1 MFLNT
6 RNKSSL
12 WNTLFPNMD
21 IKKVVIIGA
30 GTMGS
35 GIAQWFAQQRV
46 TVELTDNSPEQREK
60 ALKSICDSWDKLVSK
75 QKLTPEEVSGMKS
88 SLSIRPLEELSPDAD
103 LVIEAIIE
111 NLEIK
116 KFLFER
122 LDKHFGPQTIIA
134 SNTSSFPIS
143 SMSVVLSPERKKRFL
158 GLHFFNPAT
167 IMKLVEVIKG
177 ADSDQEICQKLYA
190 WFDSKGKKPAQCKD
204 SPGFIVNRVARNFY
218 GEPLRI
224 VGTDDEAR
232 MREVDRVLKEV
243 GGFKMGP
250 FELMD
255 LIGIDVNY
263 SVTCS
268 VWEAYNKEPR
278 FAPHALQKQ
287 MVDEK
292 RFGRKSN
299 RGFYHYD

>member
-1 MFLNT
+1 MNLQ
-6 RNKSSL
+6 R
-12 WNTLFPNMD
+12 
-21 IKKVVIIGA
+21 IVVIGA

-35 GIAQWFAQQRV
+35 GIAQWFVQQMCE
-46 TVELTDNSPEQREK
+46 VELVDNSEEQLNK
-60 ALKSICDSWDKLVSK
+60 ALAGIHSSWKMLVEK
-75 QKLTPEEVSGMKS
+75 EKLTSCKAEQMKKMLETKSLNQVS
-88 SLSIRPLEELSPDAD
+88 RDAD

-111 NLEIK
+111 NLEVK
-116 KFLFER
+116 KNLFQN
-122 LDKHFGPQTIIA
+122 LDQYFSSHTIIA
-134 SNTSSFPIS
+134 SNTSSFPITMMADAVS
-143 SMSVVLSPERKKRFL
+143 DERKKRFV

-177 ADSDQEICQKLYA
+177 DQTVSTLCEELYQ
-190 WFDSKGKKPAQCKD
+190 WFESKDKKPALCKD

-224 VGTDDEAR
+224 VEVEDESK
-232 MREVDRVLKEV
+232 MNEIDTILKEV

-268 VWEAYNKEPR
+268 VWEAYNQEPR
-278 FAPHALQKQ
+278 FAPHSLQKK

-292 RFGRKSN
+292 RFGRKSK
-299 RGFYHYD
+299 RGFYKYD

>member
-1 MFLNT
+1 MNL
-6 RNKSSL
+6 
-12 WNTLFPNMD
+12 
-21 IKKVVIIGA
+21 KKIVVIGA

-35 GIAQWFAQQRV
+35 GIAQWFAQQLCI
-46 TVELTDNSPEQREK
+46 VELIDTSETQLQK
-60 ALKSICDSWDKLVSK
+60 ALADIHSSWDKLAEKKKLVNPEELKRHLTVKTLDKVSK
-75 QKLTPEEVSGMKS
+75 
-88 SLSIRPLEELSPDAD
+88 DAD

-116 KFLFER
+116 KDLFKK
-122 LDKHFGPQTIIA
+122 LDEMFDAHTILS
-134 SNTSSFPIS
+134 SNTSSFPIHLMAEAVS
-143 SMSVVLSPERKKRFL
+143 NERKQKFL

-177 ADSDQEICQKLYA
+177 KDSSEDLCRDLYR
-190 WFDSKGKKPAQCKD
+190 WFDSKDKKPAFCKD

-224 VGTDDEAR
+224 VDQDDESK
-232 MREVDRVLKEV
+232 MKEVDYILKEV

-255 LIGIDVNY
+255 LIGIDINY

-278 FAPHALQKQ
+278 FAPHKLQKQ

-292 RFGRKSN
+292 RFGRKSK
-299 RGFYHYD
+299 RGFYKYD

>member
-1 MFLNT
+1 MNLN
-6 RNKSSL
+6 K
-12 WNTLFPNMD
+12 
-21 IKKVVIIGA
+21 IVVIGA

-35 GIAQWFAQQRV
+35 GIAQWFTQQNCK
-46 TVELTDNSPEQREK
+46 VELVDNSLDQLDK
-60 ALKSICDSWDKLVSK
+60 AQASIFSSWDKLSEKGKLKAEEAQKFKTLLTVKSLKDVS
-75 QKLTPEEVSGMKS
+75 TDS
-88 SLSIRPLEELSPDAD
+88 D

-116 KFLFER
+116 KELFKN
-122 LDKHFGPQTIIA
+122 LDQHFAPHTIFA
-134 SNTSSFPIS
+134 SNTSSFPIELMAEAVS
-143 SMSVVLSPERKKRFL
+143 EKRKTQFL

-177 ADSDQEICQKLYA
+177 KDSSLELCQKLYR
-190 WFDSKGKKPAQCKD
+190 WFDSKDKKPAFCKD

-224 VGTDDEAR
+224 VEEDNEEK
-232 MREVDRVLKEV
+232 MREVDSILKEV

-255 LIGIDVNY
+255 LIGIDINY

-278 FAPHALQKQ
+278 FAPHKLQKK

-292 RFGRKSN
+292 RFGRKN
-299 RGFYHYD
+299 KRGYYKYD

>member
-1 MFLNT
+1 
-6 RNKSSL
+6 
-12 WNTLFPNMD
+12 MD
-21 IKKVVIIGA
+21 IKKVVVIGA

-35 GIAQWFAQQRV
+35 GIAQWFTQQKCS
-46 TVELTDNSPEQREK
+46 VELVDNSDEQLSR
-60 ALKSICDSWDKLVSK
+60 ALQSIHSSWDKLFEK
-75 QKLTPEEVSGMKS
+75 KKLSLEEITQMKKSLFTKKIEEVSQ
-88 SLSIRPLEELSPDAD
+88 DCD

-116 KFLFER
+116 KELFYK
-122 LDKHFGPQTIIA
+122 LDKYFDSHTIFS
-134 SNTSSFPIS
+134 SNTSSFPIELMAS
-143 SMSVVLSPERKKRFL
+143 AVTPNRKKRFV

-167 IMKLVEVIKG
+167 IMKLVEVIKPKD
-177 ADSDQEICQKLYA
+177 AEEKLCFELYQ
-190 WFDSKGKKPAQCKD
+190 WFESKDKKPALCKD

-224 VGTDDEAR
+224 VESDDESK
-232 MREVDRVLKEV
+232 MKEVDQILREV

-268 VWEAYNKEPR
+268 VWEAYQREPR
-278 FAPHALQKQ
+278 FAPHTLQKQ
-287 MVDEK
+287 MVEEK
-292 RFGRKSN
+292 RLGRKTK
-299 RGFYHYD
+299 RGFYKYD

>member
-1 MFLNT
+1 MKFE
-6 RNKSSL
+6 R
-12 WNTLFPNMD
+12 
-21 IKKVVIIGA
+21 IVVIGA

-35 GIAQWFAQQRV
+35 GIAQWFAQQMCYV
-46 TVELTDNSPEQREK
+46 DLVDNSEDQ
-60 ALKSICDSWDKLVSK
+60 LKKSLTNIHSSWDKLVEK
-75 QKLTPEEVSGMKS
+75 GKLSSCQVNQMKKFLTTS
-88 SLSIRPLEELSPDAD
+88 SLENVSKDTD

-116 KFLFER
+116 KDLFKK
-122 LDKHFGPQTIIA
+122 LDQHFSNKTIFA
-134 SNTSSFPIS
+134 SNTSSFPITT
-143 SMSVVLSPERKKRFL
+143 LAENLPLHRAENFL

-167 IMKLVEVIKG
+167 IMLLVEIIKG
-177 ADSDQEICQKLYA
+177 EKTNGSLCSELYE
-190 WFDSKGKKPAQCKD
+190 WFEEKGKKPAICKD

-224 VGTDDEAR
+224 AQIENEKIFKEIDFI
-232 MREVDRVLKEV
+232 LKEV

-255 LIGIDVNY
+255 LIGVDINY

-268 VWEAYNKEPR
+268 VWESFHKEPR
-278 FAPHALQKQ
+278 FAPHELQKK

-292 RFGRKSN
+292 RFGKKSKK
-299 RGFYHYD
+299 GFYPYD

>member
-1 MFLNT
+1 MKLQ
-6 RNKSSL
+6 K
-12 WNTLFPNMD
+12 
-21 IKKVVIIGA
+21 IVVIGA

-35 GIAQWFAQQRV
+35 GIAQWFTQQLCS
-46 TVELTDNSPEQREK
+46 VELVDNSQAQLEK
-60 ALKSICDSWDKLVSK
+60 ALKDIHTSWDKLAEK
-75 QKLTPEEVSGMKS
+75 GKLSNAAELKT
-88 SLSIRPLEELSPDAD
+88 LISIKMIDQVAKDAD
-103 LVIEAIIE
+103 LVVEAIIE

-116 KFLFER
+116 RELFKK
-122 LDKHFGPQTIIA
+122 LDAYFGPHTILA
-134 SNTSSFPIS
+134 SNTSSFPIHL
-143 SMSVVLSPERKKRFL
+143 MAEAVERKDKFL

-177 ADSDQEICQKLYA
+177 KDSSEKLCRDLYA
-190 WFDSKGKKPAQCKD
+190 WFDSKDKKPAFCKD

-224 VGTDDEAR
+224 VDTENEAKEK
-232 MREVDRVLKEV
+232 EVDAILKEV

-268 VWEAYNKEPR
+268 VWEAYDKEPR
-278 FAPHALQKQ
+278 FAPHKLQKQ

-292 RFGRKSN
+292 RFGRKSK
-299 RGFYHYD
+299 RGFYKYD

>member
-1 MFLNT
+1 MNL
-6 RNKSSL
+6 
-12 WNTLFPNMD
+12 
-21 IKKVVIIGA
+21 KKIVVIGA

-35 GIAQWFAQQRV
+35 GIAQWFAQQDC
-46 TVELTDNSPEQREK
+46 TVELVDHSTEQMNK
-60 ALKSICDSWDKLVSK
+60 ALQGIYSSWEKLSEK
-75 QKLTPEEVSGMKS
+75 GKLTPSQVEFMKKRIS
-88 SLSIRPLEELSPDAD
+88 TKTQAEISKDAD

-111 NLEIK
+111 NLQIK
-116 KFLFER
+116 KKLFSD
-122 LDKHFGPQTIIA
+122 LDQYFDPHTIMA
-134 SNTSSFPIS
+134 SNTSSFPITL
-143 SMSVVLSPERKKRFL
+143 MSEAVSDKRKQKFV

-167 IMKLVEVIKG
+167 IMKLVEIIKG
-177 ADSDQEICQKLYA
+177 DHSDEALCRNLYC
-190 WFDSKGKKPAQCKD
+190 WFDSREKKPAFCKD

-224 VGTDDEAR
+224 VNEDNEKK
-232 MREVDRVLKEV
+232 MKEVDRILKEV

-255 LIGIDVNY
+255 LIGIDINY

-278 FAPHALQKQ
+278 FAPHPLQKK

-292 RFGRKSN
+292 RLGRKSK
-299 RGFYHYD
+299 RGYFKYD

>member
-1 MFLNT
+1 MKLE
-6 RNKSSL
+6 R
-12 WNTLFPNMD
+12 
-21 IKKVVIIGA
+21 IVVIGA

-35 GIAQWFAQQRV
+35 GIAQWFAQEMCF
-46 TVELTDNSPEQREK
+46 VELVDSSTEQLER
-60 ALKSICDSWDKLVSK
+60 ARKSIFDSWNKLVEK
-75 QKLTPEEVSGMKS
+75 EKLTSCKAEQMKKLLEFKSLESVSK
-88 SLSIRPLEELSPDAD
+88 DAD
-103 LVIEAIIE
+103 LVVEAIIE
-111 NLEIK
+111 NLDIK
-116 KFLFER
+116 RNLFQN
-122 LDKHFGPQTIIA
+122 LDSYFSEHTILS
-134 SNTSSFPIS
+134 SNTSSFPIHLMAEAVS
-143 SMSVVLSPERKKRFL
+143 SDRKKKFV

-177 ADSDQEICQKLYA
+177 KDSDENLCHNLYT
-190 WFDSKGKKPAQCKD
+190 WFDSKGKKPALCKD

-224 VGTDDEAR
+224 VGEENEEK
-232 MREVDRVLKEV
+232 MKEVDRILKEV

-268 VWEAYNKEPR
+268 VWEAYGKEPR
-278 FAPHALQKQ
+278 FAPHALQKK

-292 RFGRKSN
+292 RFGRKSK
-299 RGFYHYD
+299 RGYYKYD

>member
-1 MFLNT
+1 MHYQ
-6 RNKSSL
+6 K
-12 WNTLFPNMD
+12 
-21 IKKVVIIGA
+21 IVVIGA

-35 GIAQWFAQQRV
+35 GIAQWFAQQLCS
-46 TVELTDNSPEQREK
+46 VELVDNSEEQLQK
-60 ALKSICDSWDKLVSK
+60 ALKGIYDSWDKLVQK
-75 QKLTPEEVSGMKS
+75 QKLNVTEVEKMKGL
-88 SLSIRPLEELSPDAD
+88 LSVKGLGKVARDAD

-111 NLEIK
+111 NLEVK
-116 KFLFER
+116 KSLFQK
-122 LDKHFGPQTIIA
+122 LDQHFAPHTIIS

-143 SMSVVLSPERKKRFL
+143 LMSEALSPARKPRFV

-167 IMKLVEVIKG
+167 IMKLVEVIKSETTDELL
-177 ADSDQEICQKLYA
+177 ARDLYD
-190 WFDSKGKKPAQCKD
+190 WFESKNKKPALCKD

-224 VGTDDEAR
+224 AEDDNEEK
-232 MREVDRVLKEV
+232 MKEIDRILKEV

-268 VWEAYNKEPR
+268 VWEAYGKEPR

-287 MVDEK
+287 MVEEK
-292 RFGRKSN
+292 RFGRKSK
-299 RGFYHYD
+299 RGFYKYD

>member
-1 MFLNT
+1 MNLQ
-6 RNKSSL
+6 K
-12 WNTLFPNMD
+12 
-21 IKKVVIIGA
+21 IVVIGA

-35 GIAQWFAQQRV
+35 GIAQWFAQQNCS
-46 TVELTDNSPEQREK
+46 VEFVDNSEEQMKK
-60 ALKSICDSWDKLVSK
+60 ALSSIHASWDGLAKK
-75 QKLTPEEVSGMKS
+75 EKLTSVQVDAYKS
-88 SLSIRPLEELSPDAD
+88 LLKINALGNVAKDAD
-103 LVIEAIIE
+103 LVVEAIIE

-116 KFLFER
+116 KELFKN
-122 LDKHFGPQTIIA
+122 LDQYFEAHTILS
-134 SNTSSFPIS
+134 SNTSSFPIALMAEAVS
-143 SMSVVLSPERKKRFL
+143 LTRKPRFV

-167 IMKLVEVIKG
+167 IMKLVEVIK
-177 ADSDQEICQKLYA
+177 ADTTEEKLCQDLYQ
-190 WFDSKGKKPAQCKD
+190 WFEAKGKMPALCKD

-224 VGTDDEAR
+224 ADVDDEKKIK
-232 MREVDRVLKEV
+232 EIDQILKEV

-278 FAPHALQKQ
+278 FAPHALQKK

-292 RFGRKSN
+292 RFGRKSKI
-299 RGFYHYD
+299 GFYKYD

>member
-1 MFLNT
+1 MNF
-6 RNKSSL
+6 NK
-12 WNTLFPNMD
+12 
-21 IKKVVIIGA
+21 IVVIGA

-35 GIAQWFAQQRV
+35 GIAQWFAQQGCQ
-46 TVELTDNSPEQREK
+46 VELVDNSEDQMAK
-60 ALKSICDSWDKLVSK
+60 AKNDIFTSWDKLQEKGKIKNANELKTKLETKSLYQVSK
-75 QKLTPEEVSGMKS
+75 N
-88 SLSIRPLEELSPDAD
+88 AD
-103 LVIEAIIE
+103 LVVEAIIE

-116 KFLFER
+116 RELFKK
-122 LDKHFGPQTIIA
+122 LDQHFEPHTILS
-134 SNTSSFPIS
+134 SNTSSFPIHLMAEAVS
-143 SMSVVLSPERKKRFL
+143 EARRPKFL

-167 IMKLVEVIKG
+167 IMKLVEVIQGK
-177 ADSDQEICQKLYA
+177 DSSFELCHNLYQ
-190 WFDSKGKKPAQCKD
+190 WFDSKDKKPAMCKD

-224 VGTDDEAR
+224 VDTDNEQK
-232 MREVDRVLKEV
+232 MKEVDRILKEV

-268 VWEAYNKEPR
+268 VWEAYANEPR
-278 FAPHALQKQ
+278 FAPHKLQKQ

-292 RFGRKSN
+292 RFGRKTK
-299 RGFYHYD
+299 RGFYKYD

>member
-1 MFLNT
+1 M
-6 RNKSSL
+6 K
-12 WNTLFPNMD
+12 
-21 IKKVVIIGA
+21 IEKVVVIGA

-35 GIAQWFAQQRV
+35 GIAQWFAQELCS
-46 TVELTDNSPEQREK
+46 VELVDSSSEQLERAK
-60 ALKSICDSWDKLVSK
+60 KIIFDSWNKLVLK
-75 QKLTPEEVSGMKS
+75 EKLTSIQAEQMKKLIEFKSLDTVSKN
-88 SLSIRPLEELSPDAD
+88 AD

-116 KFLFER
+116 KDLFQK
-122 LDKHFGPQTIIA
+122 LDGYFSGHTILS
-134 SNTSSFPIS
+134 SNTSSFPIHLIAEA
-143 SMSVVLSPERKKRFL
+143 VTPVRRKNFV

-177 ADSDQEICQKLYA
+177 KESSEEICKELYQ
-190 WFDSKGKKPAQCKD
+190 WFDSKGKKPAMCKD

-224 VGTDDEAR
+224 VDEENEEK
-232 MREVDRVLKEV
+232 MKEVDRILKEV

-268 VWEAYNKEPR
+268 VWEAYEKEPR
-278 FAPHALQKQ
+278 FAPHPLQKK

-292 RFGRKSN
+292 RFGRKSK
-299 RGFYHYD
+299 RGYYKYD

>member
-1 MFLNT
+1 MNLQ
-6 RNKSSL
+6 K
-12 WNTLFPNMD
+12 
-21 IKKVVIIGA
+21 IVVIGA

-35 GIAQWFAQQRV
+35 GIAQWFAQQMCE
-46 TVELTDNSPEQREK
+46 VELVDNSEEQSKK
-60 ALKSICDSWDKLVSK
+60 ALSGIHASWDKLIEKEKLSSCQVNQMKKLLEIKSLEQVSK
-75 QKLTPEEVSGMKS
+75 N
-88 SLSIRPLEELSPDAD
+88 AD

-111 NLEIK
+111 NLDVK
-116 KFLFER
+116 KSLFQK
-122 LDKHFGPQTIIA
+122 LDEYFPPHTIIS

-143 SMSVVLSPERKKRFL
+143 LMAEAVSTERKKRFI

-167 IMKLVEVIKG
+167 IMKLVEIIKG
-177 ADSDQEICQKLYA
+177 DATDKSLCEDLYQ
-190 WFDSKGKKPAQCKD
+190 WFDAKDKRPALSKD

-224 VGTDDEAR
+224 LDVENESKMKEIDQI
-232 MREVDRVLKEV
+232 LKEV

-278 FAPHALQKQ
+278 FAPHALQKKL
-287 MVDEK
+287 VDEK
-292 RFGRKSN
+292 RLGRKSK
-299 RGFYHYD
+299 RGFYKYD

>member
-1 MFLNT
+1 
-6 RNKSSL
+6 
-12 WNTLFPNMD
+12 MD
-21 IKKVVIIGA
+21 IRKVVVIGA

-35 GIAQWFAQQRV
+35 GIAQWFTQQK
-46 TVELTDNSPEQREK
+46 TQVELVDNSTEQLQK
-60 ALKSICDSWDKLVSK
+60 ALAGIHLSWDKLVEK
-75 QKLTPEEVSGMKS
+75 NKLDASEVIEMKK
-88 SLSIRPLEELSPDAD
+88 LISIKSIDEVARDTD
-103 LVIEAIIE
+103 LVVEAIIE

-116 KFLFER
+116 KALFQK
-122 LDKHFGPQTIIA
+122 LDNYFDKKTILA
-134 SNTSSFPIS
+134 SNTSSFPIHLMAEAVS
-143 SMSVVLSPERKKRFL
+143 DERKNRFL

-177 ADSDQEICQKLYA
+177 KDSSVEICKDLYK
-190 WFDSKGKKPAQCKD
+190 WFDEKGKKPAFCKD

-224 VGTDDEAR
+224 AATENEAKMKEIDNILR
-232 MREVDRVLKEV
+232 EV

-268 VWEAYNKEPR
+268 VWEAYDKEPR
-278 FAPHALQKQ
+278 FAPHSLQKQ
-287 MVDEK
+287 MVDEQ
-292 RFGRKSN
+292 RFGRKSK
-299 RGFYHYD
+299 RGFYKYD

>member
-1 MFLNT
+1 MN
-6 RNKSSL
+6 
-12 WNTLFPNMD
+12 
-21 IKKVVIIGA
+21 IQKVIVIGA

-35 GIAQWFAQQRV
+35 SIAQWFAQEHCL
-46 TVELTDNSPEQREK
+46 VELVDNSEVQLQK
-60 ALKSICDSWDKLVSK
+60 ALSSIQLSWNQLMEKGKISPQHVEECKKLLSVKSLDQADPQS
-75 QKLTPEEVSGMKS
+75 
-88 SLSIRPLEELSPDAD
+88 D

-111 NLEIK
+111 DMEIK
-116 KFLFER
+116 KTLFRKLEQ
-122 LDKHFGPQTIIA
+122 KMAPNTIIA
-134 SNTSSFPIS
+134 SNTSSFPITLMAQAVS
-143 SMSVVLSPERKKRFL
+143 AERKKKFL

-177 ADSDQEICQKLYA
+177 EETDAKLCQELYQ
-190 WFDSKGKKPAQCKD
+190 WFEERNKKPAFCKD

-224 VGTDDEAR
+224 VEVDDPKQ
-232 MREVDRVLKEV
+232 MKEVDRILKEV

-255 LIGIDVNY
+255 LIGIDINY

-268 VWEAYNKEPR
+268 VWEAYNNEPR

-287 MVDEK
+287 LVEEK
-292 RFGRKSN
+292 RFGRKTK
-299 RGFYHYD
+299 RGFYTYD

>member
-1 MFLNT
+1 MNLQ
-6 RNKSSL
+6 R
-12 WNTLFPNMD
+12 
-21 IKKVVIIGA
+21 IVVIGA

-35 GIAQWFAQQRV
+35 GIAQWFAQQN
-46 TVELTDNSPEQREK
+46 TIVELVDNSEAQMNK
-60 ALKSICDSWDKLVSK
+60 ALNDIHSSWDKLAEKGKLSDVGTLKKNLSIKKLDQVSK
-75 QKLTPEEVSGMKS
+75 N
-88 SLSIRPLEELSPDAD
+88 AD

-116 KFLFER
+116 KELFKN
-122 LDKHFGPQTIIA
+122 LDAYFDSHTILS
-134 SNTSSFPIS
+134 SNTSSFPIEMMAEAVS
-143 SMSVVLSPERKKRFL
+143 EARKPQFL

-177 ADSDQEICQKLYA
+177 KDSSEKLCRDLYQ
-190 WFDSKGKKPAQCKD
+190 WFDSKDKKPALCKD

-224 VGTDDEAR
+224 VENENEAK
-232 MREVDRVLKEV
+232 MKEVDAILKEV

-268 VWEAYNKEPR
+268 VWDAYNKEPR
-278 FAPHALQKQ
+278 FAPHKLQKQ

-292 RFGRKSN
+292 RFGRKSK
-299 RGFYHYD
+299 RGFYKYD

>member
-1 MFLNT
+1 MN
-6 RNKSSL
+6 
-12 WNTLFPNMD
+12 
-21 IKKVVIIGA
+21 IEKVVIIGS

-35 GIAQWFAQQRV
+35 GIAQWFAQQMCF
-46 TVELTDNSPEQREK
+46 VELVDTSSEQLMK
-60 ALKSICDSWDKLVSK
+60 AKASIFTSWDKLVEK
-75 QKLTPEEVSGMKS
+75 GKLSTEQAEKMKGLLETKSIDQVSRS
-88 SLSIRPLEELSPDAD
+88 AD

-116 KFLFER
+116 KDLFAK
-122 LDKHFGPQTIIA
+122 LDAYFEPKTILS
-134 SNTSSFPIS
+134 SNTSSFPIHL
-143 SMSVVLSPERKKRFL
+143 MAEAVSPDRKKRFL

-167 IMKLVEVIKG
+167 VMKLVEVIKG
-177 ADSDQEICQKLYA
+177 EESSEEICRDLYQ
-190 WFDSKGKKPAQCKD
+190 WFDAKDKKPAMCKD

-224 VGTDDEAR
+224 VEEENDAR
-232 MREVDRVLKEV
+232 MQEVDQILKEV

-268 VWEAYNKEPR
+268 VWEAFAKEPR
-278 FAPHALQKQ
+278 FAPHKLQKQ

-292 RFGRKSN
+292 RFGRKTK
-299 RGFYHYD
+299 RGFYKYD

>member
-1 MFLNT
+1 MNLQ
-6 RNKSSL
+6 R
-12 WNTLFPNMD
+12 
-21 IKKVVIIGA
+21 IVVIGA

-35 GIAQWFAQQRV
+35 GIAQWFAQQMCY
-46 TVELTDNSPEQREK
+46 VELVDNSEAQLKK
-60 ALKSICDSWDKLVSK
+60 ALTDIHASWDKLVEK
-75 QKLTPEEVSGMKS
+75 EKLTSCQVIQMKKLLETKSLRKVSKDS
-88 SLSIRPLEELSPDAD
+88 D

-116 KFLFER
+116 RSLFQE
-122 LDKHFGPQTIIA
+122 LDQYFSSKTILA
-134 SNTSSFPIS
+134 SNTSSFPIGLIAEAV
-143 SMSVVLSPERKKRFL
+143 SVERKKRFI

-167 IMKLVEVIKG
+167 IMKLVEIIK
-177 ADSDQEICQKLYA
+177 ATETEASLCDALYE
-190 WFDSKGKKPAQCKD
+190 WFDSKEKKPALSKD

-224 VGTDDEAR
+224 AERDDEER
-232 MREVDRVLKEV
+232 MKEIDRVLKEV

-255 LIGIDVNY
+255 LIGIDINY

-268 VWEAYNKEPR
+268 VWEAYKKEPR
-278 FAPHALQKQ
+278 FAPHKLQKQ

-292 RFGRKSN
+292 RFGRKTN
-299 RGFYHYD
+299 RGFYKYD

>member
-1 MFLNT
+1 
-6 RNKSSL
+6 
-12 WNTLFPNMD
+12 
-21 IKKVVIIGA
+21 
-30 GTMGS
+30 MGS
-35 GIAQWFAQQRV
+35 GIAQWFTQQMCS
-46 TVELTDNSPEQREK
+46 VELVDNSKEQLQK
-60 ALKSICDSWDKLVSK
+60 ALSSIHASWDKLVEK
-75 QKLTPEEVSGMKS
+75 KKLNSADVKKMKT
-88 SLSIRPLEELSPDAD
+88 LLTVKTIDQVAKNAD
-103 LVIEAIIE
+103 LVVEAIIE

-116 KFLFER
+116 KELFKK
-122 LDKHFGPQTIIA
+122 LDSYFESHTILS
-134 SNTSSFPIS
+134 SNTSSFPIHLMAEAVS
-143 SMSVVLSPERKKRFL
+143 GKRRPQFL

-177 ADSDQEICQKLYA
+177 QDSDPKLCQELYS
-190 WFDSKGKKPAQCKD
+190 WFDSKGKKPALCKD

-224 VGTDDEAR
+224 IEEDNEDK
-232 MREVDRVLKEV
+232 MKEVDRILKEV

-255 LIGIDVNY
+255 LIGIDINY

-278 FAPHALQKQ
+278 FAPHKLQKQ

-292 RFGRKSN
+292 RFGRKTK
-299 RGFYHYD
+299 RGFYKYD

>member
-1 MFLNT
+1 MNLQ
-6 RNKSSL
+6 K
-12 WNTLFPNMD
+12 
-21 IKKVVIIGA
+21 IVVIGA

-35 GIAQWFAQQRV
+35 GIAQWFAQQSCF
-46 TVELTDNSPEQREK
+46 VELIDSSDAQLKN
-60 ALKSICDSWDKLVSK
+60 ALLSIHRSWDQLVEK
-75 QKLTPEEVSGMKS
+75 GKLTSENVALMKTKLEVKS
-88 SLSIRPLEELSPDAD
+88 LDLVTRDPD

-116 KFLFER
+116 KDLFKK
-122 LDKHFGPQTIIA
+122 LDQTLSEKTIFA
-134 SNTSSFPIS
+134 SNTSSFPITSMAQELS
-143 SMSVVLSPERKKRFL
+143 SQRKTRFV

-177 ADSDQEICQKLYA
+177 GASDEQLCHDLYK
-190 WFDSKGKKPAQCKD
+190 WFDAREKKPAMCKD

-224 VGTDDEAR
+224 AETDDIPRLKEI
-232 MREVDRVLKEV
+232 DRILKEV

-268 VWEAYNKEPR
+268 VWEAYGKEPR
-278 FAPHALQKQ
+278 FAPHALQKKL
-287 MVDEK
+287 VEEK
-292 RFGRKSN
+292 RLGKKTK
-299 RGFYHYD
+299 RGFYPYD

>member
-1 MFLNT
+1 
-6 RNKSSL
+6 
-12 WNTLFPNMD
+12 
-21 IKKVVIIGA
+21 
-30 GTMGS
+30 MGS
-35 GIAQWFAQQRV
+35 GIAQWFTQSGC
-46 TVELTDNSPEQREK
+46 TVELVDNSEAQLGK
-60 ALKSICDSWDKLVSK
+60 AKQDIFSSWDKLSEK
-75 QKLTPEEVSGMKS
+75 GKLKNAPELKTKISFKAQDQVDKN
-88 SLSIRPLEELSPDAD
+88 AD
-103 LVIEAIIE
+103 LVVEAIIE

-116 KFLFER
+116 KELFKK
-122 LDKHFGPQTIIA
+122 LDAHFAPHTILS
-134 SNTSSFPIS
+134 SNTSSFPIELMAEAVS
-143 SMSVVLSPERKKRFL
+143 SARRPKFL

-177 ADSDQEICQKLYA
+177 NDSDEKLCHALYE
-190 WFDSKGKKPAQCKD
+190 WFDARDKKPALCKD

-224 VGTDDEAR
+224 VENEDEAR
-232 MREVDRVLKEV
+232 MKEVDNILKEV

-278 FAPHALQKQ
+278 FAPHPLQKK

-292 RFGRKSN
+292 RFGRKSKH
-299 RGFYHYD
+299 GFYKYD